1 MTPERLRQ
9 IAILV
14 DSLDT
19 AQVDRLLDSL
29 PEQVQQ
35 QVRHA
40 VLDLPNIDERERAAV
55 IQNFV
60 KSQKKPV
67 VDSPPRP
74 QSAAATGT
82 YGDPR
87 LQRSSRAASPATP
100 ARGKEVP
107 EYQKYLNRTAS
118 AAQHALPGQQP
129 EMPGTEPPLNG
140 GHSENENLVD
150 ALSQVDLETVAEVV
164 LKESPQVL
172 AVVLS
177 LLPAEKSAA
186 LLELLPASLQQDALN
201 RLTDLGEVDDQILD
215 YLQQQLDRIVR
226 RRVQLKHNQRTGP
239 QALAAILSAAHRLQ
253 ANQVV
258 HSIHQ
263 QLQASSPNSAR
274 PSESNTTRLHSVSAA
289 HSQSTSRPMDE
300 NRSANAHPTTHPT
313 PASAASSLAIDEE
326 KSNRTAER
334 LSSPEAN
341 QVDAFPEAPI
351 RFEFPR
357 LVHCDRHS
365 LETLLA
371 TAKPK
376 LTLLA
381 LRGAPPKLLT
391 RVLRLLPPAEAREV
405 EQRIQNIGPTRLE
418 DIQKAQ
424 AYLLRLASTLED
436 MGQFRRP
443 RKSLLAF

>member
-1 MTPERLRQ
+1 M
-9 IAILV
+9 
-14 DSLDT
+14 
-19 AQVDRLLDSL
+19 
-29 PEQVQQ
+29 
-35 QVRHA
+35 
-40 VLDLPNIDERERAAV
+40 
-55 IQNFV
+55 
-60 KSQKKPV
+60 
-67 VDSPPRP
+67 
-74 QSAAATGT
+74 
-82 YGDPR
+82 
-87 LQRSSRAASPATP
+87 
-100 ARGKEVP
+100 
-107 EYQKYLNRTAS
+107 
-118 AAQHALPGQQP
+118 
-129 EMPGTEPPLNG
+129 
-140 GHSENENLVD
+140 D
-150 ALSQVDLETVAEVV
+150 ALSHVDLETVAEVV
-164 LKESPQVL
+164 IKESPQVL

-186 LLELLPASLQQDALN
+186 LLEILPTSLQQDALN
-201 RLTDLGEVDDQILD
+201 RLIDLGEVDDQILD

-226 RRVQLKHNQRTGP
+226 RRVQLKRSQRTGP

-263 QLQASSPNSAR
+263 QLQSASPTASPR
-274 PSESNTTRLHSVSAA
+274 PSESTRPVPTRAGDQQRPSQPNNSHRISESPSGVETHSNSVDSAV
-289 HSQSTSRPMDE
+289 PGD
-300 NRSANAHPTTHPT
+300 HPDPSH
-313 PASAASSLAIDEE
+313 AAQ
-326 KSNRTAER
+326 R

-351 RFEFPR
+351 RFDFPR
-357 LVHCDRHS
+357 LVHCDRAS

-391 RVLRLLPPAEAREV
+391 RVLRLLPSAEAREV

-436 MGQFRRP
+436 MGRFRRP
-443 RKSLLAF
+443 RKSLLTF